1 MSKPE
6 ANIDRAYTADRVAK
20 SRVLKQLR
28 KTEQYQQMT
37 PEEQKMAEK
46 LAEFDEQEKR
56 LVTIIVT
63 ATN

>member
-1 MSKPE
+1 
-6 ANIDRAYTADRVAK
+6 
-20 SRVLKQLR
+20 
-28 KTEQYQQMT
+28 
-37 PEEQKMAEK
+37 MAEK

>member
-1 MSKPE
+1 
-6 ANIDRAYTADRVAK
+6 
-20 SRVLKQLR
+20 
-28 KTEQYQQMT
+28 MT